1 MVAIN
6 DSSLEEGA
14 LYVFKKGVLQEIEVD
29 PDDTMRKIKITD
41 SAFKGV
47 VDVQKKMRS
56 VMNGF
61 KPDVSTVCS
70 ALLKEAAMYPDV
82 VEIVK
87 RFCLEMY
94 ELIDSENNV

>member
-1 MVAIN
+1 MVDVN
-6 DSSLEEGA
+6 ESELEEGA

-47 VDVQKKMRS
+47 VEVQKKMRS

-70 ALLKEAAMYPDV
+70 ALIKEASTSPDV
-82 VEIVK
+82 VDIVK
-87 RFCLEMY
+87 RFCLDMY
-94 ELIDSENNV
+94 ELIDSEDRV

>member
-1 MVAIN
+1 MVDIN
-6 DSSLEEGA
+6 KPDLEEGA

-29 PDDTMRKIKITD
+29 PDDTMRKIKVTD

-47 VDVQKKMRS
+47 VEVQKKMRS
-56 VMNGF
+56 AMNGF

-70 ALLKEAAMYPDV
+70 ALLKEAATSPYV

-87 RFCLEMY
+87 RFCLEIY
-94 ELIDSENNV
+94 ELIDSEDNV

>member
-1 MVAIN
+1 MAAIN
-6 DSSLEEGA
+6 ESALEEGS
-14 LYVFKKGVLQEIEVD
+14 LYVFKKGILQEIEID

-47 VDVQKKMRS
+47 IEVQKKMRS

-70 ALLKEAAMYPDV
+70 ALLKDASTSPHV
-82 VEIVK
+82 VEIVQ

-94 ELIDSENNV
+94 QLIDNEDKK

>member
-1 MVAIN
+1 MVEVN
-6 DSSLEEGA
+6 ESELEEGA

-70 ALLKEAAMYPDV
+70 ALIKEASTSPHV
-82 VEIVK
+82 VEVVK
-87 RFCLEMY
+87 RFCLDMY
-94 ELIDSENNV
+94 ELIDSEDTV